1 MHKVIQDSKGNVHTI
16 FGLEGFRELMDEEVF
31 YGLKDYLDDER
42 RNFLTEKTNIE
53 DERRYW
59 ENENDSKANALI
71 EILNLLDETFVK
83 KINNN
88 EIIRRPEIRKVTE
101 EIKRIIENEV

>member
-1 MHKVIQDSKGNVHTI
+1 MHKVIQDSKGNVHTV

-42 RNFLTEKTNIE
+42 RYFLTEKADIE

-59 ENENDSKANALI
+59 ENQNDSKANALI

>member
-1 MHKVIQDSKGNVHTI
+1 MHKVIQDSKGNVHTV
-16 FGLEGFRELMDEEVF
+16 FGIEGFKELMDEEVY
-31 YGLKDYLDDER
+31 YGLRDFIDTERNQYLS
-42 RNFLTEKTNIE
+42 EKADIE

-71 EILNLLDETFVK
+71 EILNLLDETLIK
-83 KINNN
+83 KIKND

>member
-42 RNFLTEKTNIE
+42 RDFLTEKADIE

-59 ENENDSKANALI
+59 ENQNDSKANALI